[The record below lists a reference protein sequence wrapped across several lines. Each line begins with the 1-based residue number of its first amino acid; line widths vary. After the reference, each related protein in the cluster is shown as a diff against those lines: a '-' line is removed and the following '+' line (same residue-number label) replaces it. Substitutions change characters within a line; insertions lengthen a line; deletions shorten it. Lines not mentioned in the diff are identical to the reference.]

1 MLQYSILSS
10 NNLALKNRILL
21 KVDICDSVNVV
32 SHIKKLFLRSNE
44 KIVLADN
51 ENGNRP
57 SVERV
62 GAPVSPV
69 QAHLSPGELLINSR
83 H

>member
-32 SHIKKLFLRSNE
+32 VSH
-44 KIVLADN
+44 KIIVFFAQKCVLADN

-62 GAPVSPV
+62 SAPVSPV